1 MTCTIFDLSGPP
13 HSGKTTIAMAIA
25 LGLPASIEH
34 VYGVQTSSR
43 AAFLNRRHRGI
54 NATGQK
60 ITAAT
65 LGENVRVVVIDDAHG
80 RYSGPDI
87 DHIADTLNSLHD
99 GPTQL
104 IIIRN

>member
-25 LGLPASIEH
+25 LGLPAGIEH
-34 VYGVQTSSR
+34 VYGAQTSSW
-43 AAFLNRRHRGI
+43 AALLNRRHPGI

-65 LGENVRVVVIDDAHG
+65 LGENVRVVVIDDHPPAPPDPHQPG
-80 RYSGPDI
+80 PAPGFVFSG
-87 DHIADTLNSLHD
+87 T
-99 GPTQL
+99 
-104 IIIRN
+104 